1 MLTFKG
7 GDFCFRSF
15 LKVDVS
21 LVESYLAGTNGF
33 FGTKCGR
40 CDFQPPP
47 EVTINHLQPLALRGR
62 KPSPC

>member
-1 MLTFKG
+1 MSFETWLILGMCNLYIIYIYIYMLTFKG

-33 FGTKCGR
+33 FGTRFNGR
-40 CDFQPPP
+40 FWFP
-47 EVTINHLQPLALRGR
+47 
-62 KPSPC
+62 